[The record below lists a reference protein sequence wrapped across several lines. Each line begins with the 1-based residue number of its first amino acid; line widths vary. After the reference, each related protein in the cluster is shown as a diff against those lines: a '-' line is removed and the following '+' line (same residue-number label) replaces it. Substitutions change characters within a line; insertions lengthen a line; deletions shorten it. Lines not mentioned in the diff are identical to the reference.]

1 MNILKLTK
9 FYFLTVGA
17 GLCKVKGVFYVGFR
31 KNESDN
37 QGKFRFCDLFTIIL
51 IMIKGVFFPPYS
63 FKFTSEEA
71 KGF

>member
-1 MNILKLTK
+1 MGWKMNILELTK
-9 FYFLTVGA
+9 FYLLTVGA

-51 IMIKGVFFPPYS
+51 IMIKGVFSPLLF
-63 FKFTSEEA
+63 
-71 KGF
+71 